1 MRGNTQAHSLH
12 TDLPADAS
20 ALKSA
25 HRGVPTNL
33 MENLRFGDGDL
44 LRDGTGDHHHGRTL
58 KGRYIVRVGW
68 DDVRGWF
75 AEVRMWMFPDNI
87 CMLIITWQGGT
98 LIGTA
103 RSAAFRTPEGRLS
116 AARNL
121 IKEGIDALAVCGGD
135 GSLTGADLF
144 RSEWPSLVSQ
154 LLTQGVITE
163 EQAEKH
169 GHLKIVG
176 LVGSIDN
183 DMSMTDLT
191 IGAPTAL
198 HRICE
203 AIDNINST
211 AASHSRAFVLE
222 VMGRHCGWLALL
234 AGVRYVVTTADIQC
248 LW

>member
-1 MRGNTQAHSLH
+1 ML
-12 TDLPADAS
+12 
-20 ALKSA
+20 
-25 HRGVPTNL
+25 
-33 MENLRFGDGDL
+33 GDGL
-44 LRDGTGDHHHGRTL
+44 PRCDGLHW
-58 KGRYIVRVGW
+58 RYLTVVRN
-68 DDVRGWF
+68 F
-75 AEVRMWMFPDNI
+75 QP
-87 CMLIITWQGGT
+87 QGGT

-103 RSAAFRTPEGRLS
+103 RSAAFRTPAGRLT
-116 AARNL
+116 AAHNM
-121 IKEGIDALAVCGGD
+121 IKEGIDALVVCGGD
-135 GSLTGADLF
+135 GSLTGADVF
-144 RSEWPSLVSQ
+144 RSEWPQLVEELQSQ
-154 LLTQGVITE
+154 GTHSVVNEIPSFQPLLGKITAD
-163 EQAEKH
+163 QVSRH

-234 AGVRYVVTTADIQC
+234 AGVR
-248 LW
+248 